1 VQTLRAPSGTLSSFR
16 QEGDFVNSHW
26 LTRWLTLG
34 ANVAVL
40 VGIVLLIVELNQ
52 NREQMRAQT
61 RHELAMGIV
70 DLLQAPATNPQLADV
85 LYRGVTGQPLT
96 PTEQFQFE
104 LRTNALFRYWEDV
117 HYQYRLGLYDDVEFE
132 RQRDAWSASMSR
144 AERAQAYWC
153 RVRMLYSPEFMAEM
167 DRLLDTPCS
176 TQQAKAATADV
187 RELAGRYTAAW
198 NSANPHRVADFFAE
212 DATLSVNGSPA
223 TGRAAIAEVARG
235 FMNAFP
241 DLELLMDRLEFTG
254 DRVRYHWTFI
264 GTNSGPE
271 GTGQRVH
278 FSGYEEWTLT
288 EDGHIA
294 NSDGHFDAE
303 EYKRQLEHG
312 VGVD

>member
-40 VGIVLLIVELNQ
+40 VGIVLLIIELNQ
-52 NREQMRAQT
+52 NREQIRAQT
-61 RHELAMGIV
+61 RHDLAMGIV

-85 LYRGVTGQPLT
+85 LYRGVTDQPLT

-117 HYQYRLGLYDDVEFE
+117 HYQ
-132 RQRDAWSASMSR
+132 
-144 AERAQAYWC
+144 RAQAYWC
-153 RVRMLYSPEFMAEM
+153 RVRLLYSPEFKAEM
-167 DRLLDTPCS
+167 DGLLDTPCS
-176 TQQAKAATADV
+176 SGQAVMDTPAIT
-187 RELAGRYTAAW
+187 ELAGRYTAAW
-198 NSANPHRVADFFAE
+198 NSGHPDRVAAFFAA

-235 FMNAFP
+235 FMAAFP
-241 DLELLMDRLEFTG
+241 DLELLLDRLEYVG

-264 GTNSGPE
+264 GTNRGPG

-294 NSDGHFDAE
+294 HSDGHFDAD

-312 VGVD
+312 AGVD